1 MRANEFILEEKDQHK
16 ASMSN
21 MHQWHEID
29 NDPYKAYRFGVALAG
44 EPQPLYAPTKRS
56 EKAQRLT
63 TFGYT
68 DADHKIA
75 KSAGKRLGL
84 KSKKLS
90 DSGSY
95 ESEDTHKVSPIK
107 GFKGYY

>member
-1 MRANEFILEEKDQHK
+1 MRANEFINEHKDQHK

-21 MHQWHEID
+21 MLQWHDVD
-29 NDPYKAYRFGVALAG
+29 NNPYAAYRFGVAMAG
-44 EPQPLYAPTKRS
+44 EPEPLYIPSKES
-56 EKAQRLT
+56 EKAQKLT

-68 DADHKIA
+68 DADHEIA

-90 DSGSY
+90 ERGSH
-95 ESEDTHKVSPIK
+95 ESEDTYKISPLNS
-107 GFKGYY
+107 FKGYY